1 MKKISLKKQRH
12 LSPPEDYRPQE
23 VPEQA
28 SKGTLVE
35 PDAAAE
41 AIGVVSVLEPQA
53 ENAYASPMAPQ
64 EGAVTPSYLDE
75 PDQAP
80 EMAPIQPNLQTQVR
94 QPRKR
99 ER

>member
-1 MKKISLKKQRH
+1 MYKRQ
-12 LSPPEDYRPQE
+12 
-23 VPEQA
+23 
-28 SKGTLVE
+28 
-35 PDAAAE
+35 
-41 AIGVVSVLEPQA
+41 
-53 ENAYASPMAPQ
+53 PQ